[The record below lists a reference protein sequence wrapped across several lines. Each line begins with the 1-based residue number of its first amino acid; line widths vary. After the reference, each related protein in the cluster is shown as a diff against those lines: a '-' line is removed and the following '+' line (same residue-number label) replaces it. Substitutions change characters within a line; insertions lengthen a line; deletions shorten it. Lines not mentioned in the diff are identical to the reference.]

1 MKPAGGLILWSNVA
15 VPAVALSYPQLD
27 AQIDPKLVKTRLNSA
42 YTSYYALRFPYNA
55 SIPAIHIRFIEP
67 KSIKIGAL
75 ELKGYRLITSVP
87 QQVLTIDFEA
97 SKCLQVMRPCIPILS
112 YPKEALDHILTI
124 LELPRSGIEVT
135 RVEDNWKL
143 TWGNLKISVDE
154 NWTVQCYYIEF
165 THSRTLY
172 QFYFDKKLRFFRNAN
187 TRDPVYLKHPLIRPE
202 DINRIL
208 SIASENLN
216 TSQDSVKITDISPST
231 EGADIGYLVTVNEGQ
246 CKLFFTCQPDY
257 CKDPWPLNP
266 PPIVRDSDLS
276 NCLAQISARLK
287 LPQSYLEIT
296 KLIRSTDNL
305 KYTLEINNLTRFYIG
320 FKNNTWKII
329 SKEEF
334 TPHT

>member
-1 MKPAGGLILWSNVA
+1 MKPAGGLSLWSNVA
-15 VPAVALSYPQLD
+15 VPTVAVSYPQLD
-27 AQIDPKLVKTRLNSA
+27 AQIDPELIKARLNTV

-55 SIPAIHIRFIEP
+55 SIPAIHIEFIEP

-75 ELKGYRLITSVP
+75 VLKGYRLITSVP

-97 SKCLQVMRPCIPILS
+97 SRCLQVMRPSIPILS

-143 TWGNLKISVDE
+143 TWGNLKKSFDE

-165 THSRTLY
+165 THSETLY

-187 TRDPVYLKHPLIRPE
+187 TPNHVYLKHPLIRTE

-208 SIASENLN
+208 TIASEKLN
-216 TSQDSVKITDISPST
+216 TSQESIKITNITPST
-231 EGADIGYLVTVNEGQ
+231 EGAEIGYLVTVNEGQ
-246 CKLFFTCQPDY
+246 FKLFFTCPPDY

-266 PPIVRDSDLS
+266 HRIIRDSDLS
-276 NCLAQISARLK
+276 NCLAQISAHLK
-287 LPQSYLEIT
+287 IPQSHLKIT
-296 KLIRSTDNL
+296 NLIRSFDNL
-305 KYTLEINNLTRFYIG
+305 KYTLEINNLIPFYVG
-320 FKNNTWKII
+320 LKDNTWKII
-329 SKEEF
+329 SQEEF
-334 TPHT
+334 LSHT